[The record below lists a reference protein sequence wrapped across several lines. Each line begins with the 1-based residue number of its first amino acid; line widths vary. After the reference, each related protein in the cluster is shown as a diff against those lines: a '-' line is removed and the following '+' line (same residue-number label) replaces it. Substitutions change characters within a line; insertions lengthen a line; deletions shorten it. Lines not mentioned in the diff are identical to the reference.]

1 MKGKY
6 KIGGKNTME
15 ERKALRALMKSGE
28 PFVIGDVFNPMS
40 ALIAQ
45 SVGFKVLRI

>member
-1 MKGKY
+1 
-6 KIGGKNTME
+6 ME

-28 PFVIGDVFNPMS
+28 PFLMAGVFNPMS

-45 SVGFKVLRI
+45 AAGFKALHI